1 MAKTKTKQ
9 KGPKGDKLMR
19 DALSIELNEELAV
32 PDPDGGVDKKGKPR
46 TLLIKKFRLVA
57 RALVNAGMK
66 GEVDAIKEINNR
78 MDGRLEP
85 PRPQPV
91 AIAVPVPLDVPKTDE
106 RVDNVIQLNDPNAVS
121 RVYRQ
126 YVTSGRG

>member
-9 KGPKGDKLMR
+9 KGPKGDKLVR
-19 DALSIELNEELAV
+19 DALMRALFREITV
-32 PDPDGGVDKKGKPR
+32 PDPDHPGKKI
-46 TLLIKKFRLVA
+46 TLRKLEVLA
-57 RALVNAGMK
+57 DAWVNA
-66 GEVDAIKEINNR
+66 AIKGDTAASAKIADR
-78 MDGRLEP
+78 IDGRLEP